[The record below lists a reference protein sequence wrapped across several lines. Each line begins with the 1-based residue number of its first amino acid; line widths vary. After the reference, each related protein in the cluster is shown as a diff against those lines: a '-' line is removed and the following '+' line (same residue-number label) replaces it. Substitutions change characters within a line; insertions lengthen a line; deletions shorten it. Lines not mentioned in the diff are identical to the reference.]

1 MHLLFSYSLNLITFS
16 FDYLSLKIISFQDID
31 TLNRISNVTDS
42 RSLLLGIFFGFI
54 LVMAIYNLLL
64 YFSLKDK
71 AYILYVGTVIFNIL
85 TTLATNKISGQYF
98 WPNQPE
104 LDGIIYISF
113 AGLSMFCS
121 SRFTSEFLQLK
132 EHHKLLDKFMWGIAY
147 LSLLL
152 TVLSLFLT
160 IEQITP
166 FGRWLVLLSFPSYI
180 FVAIVA
186 FRKGFRPAM
195 FYLIAWIPYV
205 LGLIIR
211 VMHGAGWLP
220 GNAFVMSSLEL
231 GGALEIV
238 LLSFAL
244 ADRIKNLQEENNQI
258 RTQLQ
263 NYISQVVSLEQKIQ
277 NSNSNNENIQD
288 KRIEEIVKEHHLT
301 DREADVLLQ
310 ITNGLTNQQI
320 ADELFISVN
329 TVKYHTRNIYE
340 KLDIKK
346 RTEITSKLLFDK

>member
-1 MHLLFSYSLNLITFS
+1 MLLIITNAITFIYS
-16 FDYLSLKIISFQDID
+16 EFISVEKTIYQEVESITNF
-31 TLNRISNVTDS
+31 TGETDL
-42 RSLLLGIFFGFI
+42 RSLLLGLFFGFM

-64 YFSLKDK
+64 YFTLKDK
-71 AYILYVGTVIFNIL
+71 AYILYVGTVVFNIL
-85 TTLATNKISGQYF
+85 TTLATNGISGQYF

-104 LDGIIYISF
+104 LDGIIYVTF

-121 SRFTSEFLQLK
+121 SRFAAIFLQLNK
-132 EHHKLLDKFMWGIAY
+132 HHKPLDKLMWVLAY

-180 FVAIVA
+180 IVA
-186 FRKGFRPAM
+186 VIAYKNGFKPAR

-205 LGLIIR
+205 LGLVTR
-211 VMHGAGWLP
+211 TMHGAGWLP
-220 GNAFVMSSLEL
+220 SNQLVMSSLEL

-244 ADRIKNLQEENNQI
+244 ADRIKSLQEENAQI
-258 RTQLQ
+258 RTQLK
-263 NYISQVVSLEQKIQ
+263 NYISQVLSLEQKIQ
-277 NSNSNNENIQD
+277 STNINQTD
-288 KRIEEIVKEHHLT
+288 SPEEKIATIAKKHNLT
-301 DREADVLLQ
+301 ERETDILLQ
-310 ITNGLTNQQI
+310 ISLGLNNQEI
-320 ADELFISVN
+320 ANELFISIN

-340 KLDIKK
+340 KLDVKK
-346 RTEITSKLLFDK
+346 RTEITSKILFDK